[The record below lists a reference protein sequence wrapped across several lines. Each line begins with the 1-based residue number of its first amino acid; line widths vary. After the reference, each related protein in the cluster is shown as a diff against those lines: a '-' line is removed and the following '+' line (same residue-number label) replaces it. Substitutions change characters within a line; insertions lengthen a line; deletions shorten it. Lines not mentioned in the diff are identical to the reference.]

1 MQDTAVAL
9 ADPRGIHVGE
19 ELCRLMRQRSE
30 KVDAI
35 VDFLDR
41 RVKAEPSAA

>member
-1 MQDTAVAL
+1 
-9 ADPRGIHVGE
+9 
-19 ELCRLMRQRSE
+19 MRQRSE